1 VCPYVS
7 DMINIFDLPL
17 DKWDEQLRR
26 GRAKLPALLS
36 VNNKMISKDTE
47 QDLVLI
53 YLMNS
58 NRKPFYCFPP
68 MVNLS

>member
-1 VCPYVS
+1 
-7 DMINIFDLPL
+7 MINIFDLPL
-17 DKWDEQLRR
+17 DEWDEQLRR

-53 YLMNS
+53 YLMNR
-58 NRKPFYCFPP
+58 NR
-68 MVNLS
+68 NLGSRSIVSPLW